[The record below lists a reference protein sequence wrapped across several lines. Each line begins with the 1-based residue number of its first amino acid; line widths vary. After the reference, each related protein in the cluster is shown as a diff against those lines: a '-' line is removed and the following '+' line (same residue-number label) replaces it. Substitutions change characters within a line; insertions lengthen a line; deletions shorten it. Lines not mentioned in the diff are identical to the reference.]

1 MKDQSLSDVVEKHPI
16 RDGLKAFRD
25 SFTTICQDR
34 GVLETPD
41 AIERLDREGKLPAF
55 GTFGT
60 ADSDRCFVELQNCIL
75 ILLSSLQIH
84 PAARLLRSNNGN
96 SVFSEISRLNI
107 LITSDDYDFDLIEP
121 LVKLCLADS
130 ANDTLIWDQLC
141 RIVAG
146 STPPPRPMPSS
157 LQQTPWSQ
165 NTSSFVNSS
174 ERRQEVDRVLKL
186 ELGPL
191 YVDVPGFCDAFFGS
205 VGNLKSA
212 SELVLRKCM
221 EGDNPLF
228 REGWTEWP
236 TRAKESDVL
245 AWFCDLIPR
254 LEALAR
260 DSNPNAIHGRKL
272 LAQPKTPLL
281 GSTGKRSMDIGFVAR
296 DFAYQTNLNKER
308 FRWQQ
313 ILVPG
318 ELKSNPAA
326 DRASL
331 AWIDLAT
338 YAREV
343 LKAQDA
349 LRFVL
354 GFTLCGSIMRVWEFD
369 RLGGIASNCFD
380 INSEDGARQFVTTV
394 LGFLWMDEE
403 QLGFDPTIITSH
415 GERYIKI
422 ERDGQTE
429 RIYIDEVM
437 NRAPCIA
444 GRATTCWKAHSKEDP
459 QILLVI
465 KDSWQYTNRE
475 EEGEYLREATNK
487 GVVNVA
493 RYYHHETVCI
503 RGVNDDIRNHV
514 RRGLDIAKAKTVNFR
529 PGRRGLQ
536 ASISVS
542 SVSREGK
549 SNSSGAKRP
558 VSKTDNGLPSAKRSR
573 SGSPATGVID
583 LLPNRVH
590 RRIILRDHGKPIY
603 EASSRVAFLSALES
617 CIEGHESLYK
627 AGFLHRD
634 ISINNLRI
642 NEDETSS
649 SWAAFLID
657 LDLAIRRQR
666 ESASGAK
673 GKTGTRAFMAIGA
686 LLGEKHSF
694 MHDLESF
701 FWVLFWICIH
711 YDAQGRSIGPTRL
724 DDWNIDDD
732 DKLVASKKGE
742 IADEEDFLNNAQKN
756 FTSHYQPLIPWVNRM
771 RKHVFPNGGRWKKL
785 EPELYYTMK
794 NILRK
799 AQKDPDVLTEE

>member
-1 MKDQSLSDVVEKHPI
+1 MKDQSLLHVVEKHPI
-16 RDGLKAFRD
+16 GDGLKAFRD
-25 SFTTICQDR
+25 SFT
-34 GVLETPD
+34 PNS
-41 AIERLDREGKLPAF
+41 IERLGQEGKLPALVE
-55 GTFGT
+55 
-60 ADSDRCFVELQNCIL
+60 AISDRCFVELQNCIL
-75 ILLSSLQIH
+75 ILLSALQIH

-96 SVFSEISRLNI
+96 SVFSEISSLNT
-107 LITSDDYDFDLIEP
+107 LITSDDYDLDLIKP
-121 LVKLCLADS
+121 LIKICLADS
-130 ANDTLIWDQLC
+130 VNDTLIWDQVC

-146 STPPPRPMPSS
+146 STPPPRPIPSS

-174 ERRQEVDRVLKL
+174 ERRQEVDRILKQ

-205 VGNLKSA
+205 VRGLNTV
-212 SELVLRKCM
+212 SETVLRKCM

-228 REGWTEWP
+228 REGWIGWP
-236 TRAKESDVL
+236 TRAKEPDVL

-254 LEALAR
+254 LEALAG
-260 DSNPNAIHGRKL
+260 DFNPNVMHRRKL

-296 DFAYQTNLNKER
+296 DMAYKPNSKDDR

-313 ILVPG
+313 VLVPG

-326 DRASL
+326 DITSL

-354 GFTLCGSIMRVWEFD
+354 GFTLCGSIMRVWQFD
-369 RLGGIASNCFD
+369 RLGGIASDKFD
-380 INSEDGARQFVTTV
+380 INGEDGAVQFVTAV
-394 LGFLWMDEE
+394 LGFLCMDEE
-403 QLGFDPTIITSH
+403 NLGFDPTIITSH
-415 GERYIKI
+415 GERYITI
-422 ERDGQTE
+422 DRDGQTE
-429 RIYIDEVM
+429 RIYIDKVM
-437 NRAPCIA
+437 KRAPCIA
-444 GRATTCWKAHSKEDP
+444 GRATTCWKAHRKEDP
-459 QILLVI
+459 QVPLVI

-503 RGVNDDIRNHV
+503 RGVSDDIRNHV
-514 RRGLDIAKAKTVNFR
+514 RKGLDLSKAKIANFR
-529 PGRRGLQ
+529 MGRRGLPP
-536 ASISVS
+536 SVSVS

-549 SNSSGAKRP
+549 SNSSGLKRP
-558 VSKTDNGLPSAKRSR
+558 SSETDAGLPAAKRSR
-573 SGSPATGVID
+573 SESPTKASID
-583 LLPNRVH
+583 PVSNRVH
-590 RRIILRDHGKPIY
+590 RRIVLLDYGEPIY
-603 EASSRVAFLSALES
+603 QASSRVVLLSAFES
-617 CIEGHESLYK
+617 CIEGHESLHK

-634 ISINNLRI
+634 ISINNLMI
-642 NEDETSS
+642 NEDEKSS
-649 SWAAFLID
+649 SWTAFLID
-657 LDLAIRRQR
+657 LDLAIKRRR

-686 LLGEKHSF
+686 LLGEEHSF

-711 YDAQGRSIGPTRL
+711 YDAQGKSIGPTRL
-724 DDWNIDDD
+724 DDWNTDND
-732 DKLVASKKGE
+732 DKLIASKKGE
-742 IADEEDFLNNAQKN
+742 IADEEDFLKNAEKN

-771 RKHVFPNGGRWKKL
+771 RRHVFPNGGRWKKR
-785 EPELYYTMK
+785 EPELYSTMK
-794 NILRK
+794 KILQD
-799 AQKDPDVLTEE
+799 AQRDQDVLAEE